1 MGKCAI
7 LNDFVTF
14 CCVLCCAYFCRF
26 IVIII
31 PDLVVSPILYFLLLG
46 FLHPIWDLVV
56 PSLLSMLQAFL

>member
-1 MGKCAI
+1 MPISA
-7 LNDFVTF
+7 DFP
-14 CCVLCCAYFCRF
+14 F

-56 PSLLSMLQAFL
+56 PSLLSMLQAFV

>member
-1 MGKCAI
+1 MCNTERLCNVLLCAVPI
-7 LNDFVTF
+7 SADFP
-14 CCVLCCAYFCRF
+14 F

-56 PSLLSMLQAFL
+56 PSLLSMLQAFV

>member
-14 CCVLCCAYFCRF
+14 CCVLCLFLQ
-26 IVIII
+26 IHQVMII

-56 PSLLSMLQAFL
+56 PSLLSMLQAFV

>member
-14 CCVLCCAYFCRF
+14 CCVLCLFLQ
-26 IVIII
+26 IHQVMII
-31 PDLVVSPILYFLLLG
+31 PDLVVSPIFYFLLLG

-56 PSLLSMLQAFL
+56 PSLLSMLQAFV